1 MTDLEKE
8 FIEIFAQIESY
19 LNFGNSVMPMLTD
32 EDKKAT
38 LKQQIDQL
46 EQAVARM
53 HKLREQGLID
63 FNRES

>member
-8 FIEIFAQIESY
+8 FIEVFAQIESY
-19 LNFGNSVMPMLTD
+19 LNFGKTIMPMLTD

-46 EQAVARM
+46 EQAIARM
-53 HKLREQGLID
+53 QKMREKGLID
-63 FNRES
+63 FSRES

>member
-8 FIEIFAQIESY
+8 FIEVFAQVESY
-19 LNFGNSVMPMLTD
+19 LNFGKTIMPMLTD

-46 EQAVARM
+46 EQAIARM
-53 HKLREQGLID
+53 QKLREQGLID

>member
-19 LNFGNSVMPMLTD
+19 LNFGKSVMPMLTD

-46 EQAVARM
+46 EQAIARM

-63 FNRES
+63 FKRES